1 LKTSLEGRRLGPYT
15 LLEHLASGGMAEIF
29 LARYEAPG
37 PAGFAKPVV
46 LKVLQE
52 RWAEHPEVVAMFL
65 AEARLGA
72 ELRHPGIVDVYD
84 AGEADGLRYI
94 VMEHIEGRTLADLVL
109 RSLEVSR
116 PLPPAYAAF
125 VAWQVADGLAYLQD
139 GVLGQGRPLEVVHRD
154 LSPENLVVSHAG
166 QTKIIDFGVARRG
179 GPTPTHGDL
188 RPGKV
193 SYMSPEQVMGQPADG
208 RSDIFALGT
217 ILYEIGVGRRLW
229 RGPAAVVMRRIVEEP
244 PPPPSSLRRDL
255 PRGFDAV
262 TMRALAKR
270 PEDRHPSAAALA
282 EELGHLVA
290 AAGEPVGNRQIARF
304 VADVFA
310 PEAVVSTRGAGRAAA
325 FLDDEAPAKP
335 VEPVERAEP
344 SPAPAAHRAQEPV
357 GPPAAAAASAPT
369 TSGEARWR
377 RAFGVTILLLV
388 GALAV
393 LAFTLVRR

>member
-1 LKTSLEGRRLGPYT
+1 MSPKSLEGRRLGPYT

-37 PAGFAKPVV
+37 ADGFAKPVV
-46 LKVLQE
+46 LKVLQQ
-52 RWAEHPEVVAMFL
+52 RWAEEPEVLAMFL

-72 ELRHPGIVDVYD
+72 ELRHPAIVDVHD

-125 VAWQVADGLAYLQD
+125 LAWQVADGLAYLQD

-154 LSPENLVVSHAG
+154 LSPANLVVSHAG
-166 QTKIIDFGVARRG
+166 QTKIIDCGVAQRG
-179 GPTPTHGDL
+179 GPTPAQVTL

-193 SYMSPEQVMGQPADG
+193 SYMSPEQVLGQPVDG

-217 ILYEIGVGRRLW
+217 ILYEIAVGRRLW
-229 RGPAAVVMRRIVEEP
+229 RGPAAVVMKRIVEEP

-255 PRGFDAV
+255 PRALDAV

-282 EELGHLVA
+282 EELGRVVA
-290 AAGEPVGNRQIARF
+290 GAGGPVGNRQIARF
-304 VADVFA
+304 VAEVFA
-310 PEAVVSTRGAGRAAA
+310 PEAAVSTRGAGRAAA
-325 FLDDEAPAKP
+325 FLDDDAPADE
-335 VEPVERAEP
+335 VEPK
-344 SPAPAAHRAQEPV
+344 PAPAARRASDPSEAPV
-357 GPPAAAAASAPT
+357 GIAPGAPT
-369 TSGEARWR
+369 AVPEARR
-377 RAFGVTILLLV
+377 RPVFAVTILFLIGV
-388 GALAV
+388 LAA
-393 LAFTLVRR
+393 LAFTLARR